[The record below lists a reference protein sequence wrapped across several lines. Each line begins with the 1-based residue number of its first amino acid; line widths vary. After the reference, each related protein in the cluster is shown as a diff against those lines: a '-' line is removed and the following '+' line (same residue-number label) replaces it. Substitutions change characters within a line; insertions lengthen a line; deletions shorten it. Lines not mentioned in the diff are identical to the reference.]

1 MAYGIFVF
9 HLAGTYMPI
18 NSWVKDFDV
27 NANGGRGN
35 VSFTKSPS
43 FAKKFASVGE
53 AFSAYRMQSTLEP
66 FRDDG
71 LPNRPLT
78 AYTVEIRKLLSGN
91 PVPPEM

>member
-9 HLAGTYMPI
+9 QIAGTYMPI
-18 NSWVKDFDV
+18 NSWIKDFDV

-35 VSFTKSPS
+35 TTFTKSPR
-43 FAKKFASVGE
+43 FAKKFDSMEE
-53 AFSAYRMQSTLEP
+53 ALNAYRMQSTLEP

-78 AYTVEIRKLLSGN
+78 AYTVEIRKI
-91 PVPPEM
+91 